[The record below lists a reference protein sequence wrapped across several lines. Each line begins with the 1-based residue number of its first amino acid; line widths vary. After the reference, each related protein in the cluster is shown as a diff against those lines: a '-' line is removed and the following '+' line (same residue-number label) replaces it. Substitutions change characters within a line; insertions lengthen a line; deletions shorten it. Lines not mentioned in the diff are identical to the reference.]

1 MDRWVE
7 VTFDCIPLRSIPRL
21 DAPIDASPKFQALCE
36 SIKRAIE
43 THGAHNAYFLYNAR
57 CVFHLTNNPD
67 CGTLHFR
74 FEGTALTDA
83 SDQKTAR
90 ADLQVELVHEN
101 CDWLTETVLKWFQ
114 QTVPFAVRAEFDR
127 YIAAGDLEKT
137 RERLAKMQ
145 AATEQAGGFVG
156 MYL

>member
-7 VTFDCIPLRSIPRL
+7 VTFDCIPLRSVPRV
-21 DAPIDASPKFQALCE
+21 DVPIDASPKFQALCE

-43 THGAHNAYFLYNAR
+43 THGAHNSYFLYNAR

-67 CGTLHFR
+67 SGALHFR
-74 FEGTALTDA
+74 FEGTVLTDE

-90 ADLQVELVHEN
+90 ADLQVELAHEN
-101 CDWLTETVLKWFQ
+101 CDWLTEAVLKWFH

-145 AATEQAGGFVG
+145 AASDQAGGFVG